1 MAYLIYDEDSNL
13 IDVLTFSDQ
22 TAVNTF
28 IKRHPHYT
36 VEEDETGYLDDNDE
50 DQYFIDD
57 DYEGIEESY

>member
-22 TAVNTF
+22 TAANTF

-36 VEEDETGYLDDNDE
+36 VEEDEIGYLDDNDE